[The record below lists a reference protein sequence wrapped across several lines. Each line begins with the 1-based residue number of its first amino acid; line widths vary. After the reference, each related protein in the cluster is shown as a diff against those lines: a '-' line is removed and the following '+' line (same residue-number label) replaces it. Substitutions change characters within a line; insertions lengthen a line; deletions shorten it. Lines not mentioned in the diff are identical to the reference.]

1 MKKLCV
7 LLIFLCFATFFY
19 APKSVASA
27 ATELRFGINFQS
39 TNHHYESVRLTDDVL
54 DRDFLLFQTQGVE
67 FIILEV
73 VWTSFENDAI
83 GEYNEAAISNVTQI
97 CESAEDCNLKVIID
111 FHTIVKKDSNW
122 TVPPWVEPRYFETVF
137 TNSTVREAWLN
148 FVGHVAERVQDV
160 DNIES
165 WQMMNEPA
173 IGSWACDVSVD
184 DYINLWNET
193 KNRIRLFSDK
203 PVSIRFA
210 AATFYHF
217 NYDPRIYDIC
227 DYFSMNWYIQDGSLS
242 EGNFTAA
249 VLDAQEHGCRV
260 MVSEFGVD
268 TGPLGELVDDDGVT
282 ELYLDSLE
290 LFRSL
295 GVNDCAAWFWR
306 ADFDSGVPAPPG
318 TDCNLAIDT
327 NGTPRE
333 AFYLL
338 NNEPLP
344 TPTPTSSSTPTATP
358 IPTPTPASPSPTLT
372 PSPEPT
378 APPAPSPIASEFL
391 LIGLIG
397 GLTGFAF
404 TVIFLKRKK

>member
-1 MKKLCV
+1 MD
-7 LLIFLCFATFFY
+7 Y
-19 APKSVASA
+19 
-27 ATELRFGINFQS
+27 
-39 TNHHYESVRLTDDVL
+39 
-54 DRDFLLFQTQGVE
+54 
-67 FIILEV
+67 
-73 VWTSFENDAI
+73 
-83 GEYNEAAISNVTQI
+83 
-97 CESAEDCNLKVIID
+97 
-111 FHTIVKKDSNW
+111 
-122 TVPPWVEPRYFETVF
+122 PPWVNPTYFETVF
-137 TNSTVREAWLN
+137 TNNTVREAWLN
-148 FVGHVAERVQDV
+148 FVGHITERLKDV

-184 DYINLWNET
+184 HYINLWNET
-193 KNRIRLFSDK
+193 KNKIRLFSDK

-210 AATFYHF
+210 ASTFYHF

-227 DYFSMNWYIQDGSLS
+227 DYFSINWYIQDGPSS
-242 EGNFTAA
+242 EANFTAA
-249 VLDAQEHGCRV
+249 VLDAEEHGCNV

-268 TGPLGELVDDDGVT
+268 TGPKGELVDDVGVT

-318 TDCNLAIDT
+318 TDCNLAIDV

-344 TPTPTSSSTPTATP
+344 TPTPTPSSTPTATP
-358 IPTPTPASPSPTLT
+358 TPTPTPTRTSPSPTVT
-372 PSPEPT
+372 PSPEQT
-378 APPAPSPIASEFL
+378 APPPPSPIASEFL
-391 LIGLIG
+391 IIGIIG
-397 GLTGFAF
+397 VLTGFVF